1 MIVFE
6 NILKILSDHGW
17 SSYRLQK
24 EKKIS
29 NGTIQ
34 RLRMK
39 QSVSTDTIGVI
50 CELCDCQPGDLMRY
64 EKEEN

>member
-17 SSYRLQK
+17 SAYRLQK
-24 EKKIS
+24 EHKIS

-34 RLRMK
+34 RLRTK